1 MLLEMTVAAEESV
14 RKRVLRDEVEAYAG
28 KCWLMPRQAEVG

>member
-14 RKRVLRDEVEAYAG
+14 RKRILRDEVNVHVG
-28 KCWLMPRQAEVG
+28 KCWYIPRQAEVG